1 MKHIWFSLSGVRFH
15 CYRQHLCFAYSL
27 TSQTK
32 DIEELWTHR
41 TNENHTVFYRSL
53 CDVDSYL
60 PCYSLNISQKH
71 KSIWRDINDGWP
83 LACKCYSSKANVT
96 GFNFYARLTAH
107 SGLTGAIRNL
117 AWRPR
122 KTVFWNFVKVKSLT
136 AGFIQHLIKEQAQIV
151 VRTVE
156 VQTVLDNNCTVFIF
170 RVTAGSKRLWEQ
182 SAQILLHVYY
192 VFHKQ
197 ARRIVALNTTIR

>member
-1 MKHIWFSLSGVRFH
+1 MRQKTSHIFGFTLRWVRFH
-15 CYRQHLCFAYSL
+15 CYRQHLCSAYSL

-41 TNENHTVFYRSL
+41 TNENH
-53 CDVDSYL
+53 
-60 PCYSLNISQKH
+60 
-71 KSIWRDINDGWP
+71 
-83 LACKCYSSKANVT
+83 KCYSSKANVT

-156 VQTVLDNNCTVFIF
+156 VQTVLDNSCTVFIF

>member
-1 MKHIWFSLSGVRFH
+1 MRQKTSHIFGFTLRWVRFH
-15 CYRQHLCFAYSL
+15 CYRQHLCSAYSL

-53 CDVDSYL
+53 CDVNSYL

-71 KSIWRDINDGWP
+71 KSIWRDINDDWL

-96 GFNFYARLTAH
+96 GFNFMHVWQLTLVWQER
-107 SGLTGAIRNL
+107 SINL

-122 KTVFWNFVKVKSLT
+122 KTAFLKFCESL
-136 AGFIQHLIKEQAQIV
+136 II
-151 VRTVE
+151 
-156 VQTVLDNNCTVFIF
+156 D
-170 RVTAGSKRLWEQ
+170 
-182 SAQILLHVYY
+182 SAVYPTP
-192 VFHKQ
+192 H
-197 ARRIVALNTTIR
+197 